1 MSKRKFLFFILAV
14 VGVMSISAEVP
25 SNYYTKMD
33 GKKKEA
39 LKTAAYE
46 IISPH
51 TVVTYNSLFPQQF
64 PRTDVYPELY
74 NGRQRWWEMYSD
86 DVFYVNSGWKGM
98 NREHSLPKSWWGG
111 SQNDAYTDLNHLY
124 PSEADA
130 NMAKSNY
137 PLGEVETVTFDN
149 GVSKVGYAY
158 QGQGGGAGK
167 VFEPADEY
175 KGDFAR
181 TYFYMATCYQNLTWK
196 YTYMMQNGTYPTL
209 KTWAVDLLLDWA
221 RKDPVS
227 QKEIDRNEA
236 VYQIQGNRNPFID
249 FPELAEYIWGTRMN
263 ETFYVSEQGGSV
275 TPPITGDPE
284 LFAPVDSSSLDLG
297 QVAVGSSQTVDLL
310 VRGVNLTSSL
320 SVRIT
325 GENRKMFTLVGVSEN
340 QIPASKVNSDAG
352 YKMSV
357 KYTPTEEGK
366 HVAAI
371 TLYDGG
377 FEGGKTFNVAI
388 SGEAFPIPELSVITA
403 LQASDIS
410 DNSYTA
416 NWQTPE
422 EDVDYY
428 IVNRTQ
434 YLSSGA
440 KTSRLV
446 AEENYLVIDDRLP
459 DVAESYT
466 VQSVRLGYES
476 TPSNIVMVASGTI
489 VGVKANQPLGSAFVA
504 GGIRIILD
512 QEQTGFV
519 VYDLSGCEIVRLERV
534 RGGEEIMLPPGI
546 YIVDTEQSRVPIKV
560 CVR

>member
-1 MSKRKFLFFILAV
+1 MSKRKFLFLILAV

-124 PSEADA
+124 PSDSDA

-221 RKDPVS
+221 RKDPVG

-284 LFAPVDSSSLDLG
+284 LFAPVDGSSLDLG

-428 IVNRTQ
+428 ILNRTQ

-476 TPSNIVMVASGTI
+476 TPSNIVMVASGAI
-489 VGVKANQPLGSAFVA
+489 VGVKANQPLGAAFVA

-546 YIVDTEQSRVPIKV
+546 YIVDTEQSRVPIKG